1 LRSPKCEQKCVT
13 SADKFVNV
21 VSDEKSVRTI
31 CWLQALALA
40 SLNAAMA
47 TDRAVRRV
55 MGRALWDPHPT
66 VTDLRARQLAAAL
79 GYPHGWRVV
88 RTIEKCPVA
97 VSTTDAPVASSTEG
111 RLVEETF
118 VDGSVAKASVNNAAS
133 KDENESS
140 GNSKSTT
147 KTPEIA
153 GQGLSTEDDVVPNE
167 HLSGPATDEA
177 TLESVGVDPSAKPIK
192 TDPDATPVEC
202 VSSST
207 PGVKSEPSNSSSK
220 EFQDESVTRDTNC
233 SVKAE
238 EIQSTVFETSTSS
251 ESPVA
256 EDGDP
261 TEKERAMETV
271 LLSAKADLVSSE
283 HIPGSAPDQASLEA
297 VAIDSTATSIKKETD
312 MATVECVSSSMPDGT
327 ELLDESVKG
336 DTSSSVKVEELQK
349 TELEADASPSGAEVE
364 VPPEKEEAKVRIDM
378 VPCLVDR
385 IYSGRPGSGSDMWFH
400 HGDAWKAASLW
411 VDGESH
417 SKSFQGGHLLP
428 RQPKFRKGD
437 VVQGK
442 TTSEHRQSTTCLSHV
457 SLLLYALQFFMT
469 SNGGRR
475 QF

>member
-1 LRSPKCEQKCVT
+1 VT

-21 VSDEKSVRTI
+21 VSDEKVCAPFVGCKRWH
-31 CWLQALALA
+31 WLLSA

-97 VSTTDAPVASSTEG
+97 VSTTETSDKAAPVASSTEE
-111 RLVEETF
+111 RLAEETF
-118 VDGSVAKASVNNAAS
+118 VDGSVAKASVNNVAS
-133 KDENESS
+133 KDETDSS
-140 GNSKSTT
+140 GTLATIIK
-147 KTPEIA
+147 PEIA
-153 GQGLSTEDDVVPNE
+153 TLGLSTEAEIVPNE
-167 HLSGPATDEA
+167 HLSGPSTGQATV
-177 TLESVGVDPSAKPIK
+177 ESVGVDPSAKPIK
-192 TDPDATPVEC
+192 TAPDMIESSPSSTLGVKTEPT

-207 PGVKSEPSNSSSK
+207 
-220 EFQDESVTRDTNC
+220 EFRDESVKRDTNI

-238 EIQSTVFETSTSS
+238 EIQSTVLEASTSTNPSS
-251 ESPVA
+251 PTNKESTVA
-256 EDGDP
+256 EDP
-261 TEKERAMETV
+261 IEKERAMETD
-271 LLSAKADLVSSE
+271 LSAKADLVSSE
-283 HIPGSAPDQASLEA
+283 RIPGSAPDQASLET
-297 VAIDSTATSIKKETD
+297 VGIDSTATSIKQEPD
-312 MATVECVSSSMPDGT
+312 IATVECVSSSTHDGT
-327 ELLDESVKG
+327 ELLDGSVKG
-336 DTSSSVKVEELQK
+336 DTSSSVKVEELQN
-349 TELEADASPSGAEVE
+349 TELEASAKPSAAEVG
-364 VPPEKEEAKVRIDM
+364 VPPEKEGANMRIDM

-442 TTSEHRQSTTCLSHV
+442 TTSEHRQSTTCLSQVFCFSMHCS
-457 SLLLYALQFFMT
+457 SL
-469 SNGGRR
+469 
-475 QF
+475 